1 MSYSPGPFVSLT
13 LTEHDLKHV
22 CIKFFFLKKLHF
34 IITFFFKGFSYL
46 RTVFVSLFLF
56 LSDFTIKSR
65 FIRGLAVSVFAK
77 NSVIVLWIL
86 KTQPISQTVQYHRKG
101 RRSGAWNLPRVDTRC
116 DMGIGIHCNIYC
128 ISCHSIKK
136 SRLKLNPS
144 LCHEGAFGL
153 CLSPISVLLSGWKS

>member
-1 MSYSPGPFVSLT
+1 MCAL
-13 LTEHDLKHV
+13 
-22 CIKFFFLKKLHF
+22 IFFLKKFTLYYYL
-34 IITFFFKGFSYL
+34 KKKSFSHL
-46 RTVFVSLFLF
+46 RTVFVTLFLF
-56 LSDFTIKSR
+56 LLVISR

-86 KTQPISQTVQYHRKG
+86 KTPPISRTFQYHRKG

-144 LCHEGAFGL
+144 LSQGAFGL
-153 CLSPISVLLSGWKS
+153 CLSPISVLRSGWKS